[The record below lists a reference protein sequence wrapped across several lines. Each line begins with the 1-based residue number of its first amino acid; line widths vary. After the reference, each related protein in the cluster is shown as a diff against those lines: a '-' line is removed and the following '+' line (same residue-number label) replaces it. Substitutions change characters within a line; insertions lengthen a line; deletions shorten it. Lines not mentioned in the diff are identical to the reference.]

1 MAALIDY
8 DLHIHTEY
16 CGHAAGMTV
25 EAICRQSEE
34 LGLRA
39 IAITDHIY
47 GPDSIG
53 VVDKIRTDVA
63 AARPKLKVYVG
74 AEIDVDSDYTD
85 GRLAA
90 AIPAGLDY
98 VVAGFH
104 FVPTMGHYPW
114 KIADRRLDEET
125 FLDVWESSLLGVA
138 GLQGVHVMAHPGRM
152 LAACM
157 DLDLY
162 FEHGL
167 SVLSRAAEISAANGI
182 AWELNELTM
191 HRLTSHWQSQ
201 WYRVY
206 EVALEAGVK
215 LVFGSDAHTLE
226 WIGSHAFADKVLA
239 KLPAGSLLQPEE
251 IVRSS

>member
-1 MAALIDY
+1 MIDY

-25 EAICRQSEE
+25 EAICRRSEE

-47 GPDSIG
+47 GPDSAG
-53 VVDKIRTDVA
+53 VVDKIRDDIA
-63 AARPKLKVYVG
+63 ATRPKLKVYVG
-74 AEIDVDSDYTD
+74 AEIDVDPDFTD
-85 GRLAA
+85 GRLVAD
-90 AIPAGLDY
+90 IPPGLDY
-98 VVAGFH
+98 VIAGFH

-125 FLDVWESSLLGVA
+125 FLRVWESSLLGVV
-138 GLQGVHVMAHPGRM
+138 GLKGIDTMAHPGRM

-157 DLDLY
+157 DLDVH

-167 SVLSRAAEISAANGI
+167 SVLRKAAEISAANNI

-191 HRLTSHWQSQ
+191 HRLAARWQEQ
-201 WYRVY
+201 WHRVY
-206 EVALEAGVK
+206 QVALEAGVR
-215 LVFGSDAHTLE
+215 LVFGSDAHTLD
-226 WIGSHAFADKVLA
+226 WIGAHAFTEKLLD
-239 KLPAGSLLQPEE
+239 KLPGGSLLQPEQ
-251 IVRSS
+251 IIK